1 VLFLGIEEES
11 RPDAVLRVSA
21 QKGCRLHYNACAT
34 LECVTAKGRTKAV
47 GVDQWAAAE
56 AAEIRRR
63 YFKGKFV
70 VGVGPTLE

>member
-1 VLFLGIEEES
+1 MKVCNLCPI
-11 RPDAVLRVSA
+11 
-21 QKGCRLHYNACAT
+21 
-34 LECVTAKGRTKAV
+34 KAM